1 MANNPP
7 ISNTQSLAQTVVMSG
22 AGGQSNPSM
31 DALIQLL
38 TRKLSAEQDA
48 EDLAT
53 SQAKAAQKAN
63 ADSLMQ
69 AQKVLEAQQANCT
82 HTKPGTNRTALAGQK
97 TPSGP
102 SRKSPSTYS
111 PTCPSSAGRTKENP
125 WQLPRHLKTLST
137 TSNPT

>member
-97 TPSGP
+97 THRNFAVFVCQYCAKPFSEPPQRPIEKIPQHLFPDMSLVGGP
-102 SRKSPSTYS
+102 
-111 PTCPSSAGRTKENP
+111 
-125 WQLPRHLKTLST
+125 H
-137 TSNPT
+137 